1 MDPAQPL
8 FENLN
13 KEVRIDTSDAA
24 FVDVIHSNAKPTIPF
39 IGFGMMRPVGE
50 STSCLGFSANFK
62 LSLPKMSK
70 SRGNAR

>member
-24 FVDVIHSNAKPTIPF
+24 FVDVVHSNAKPTIPF

-50 STSCLGFSANFK
+50 STSC
-62 LSLPKMSK
+62 
-70 SRGNAR
+70 